1 MSGAVHGPSGDS
13 GRRRSRSG
21 GCTCWYG
28 SRKGVG
34 SEVAKEESRRVPPP
48 PPSPPRAPSPP
59 DYEFSRDILEVRD
72 PKQFK
77 AVGDPTRSKL
87 ISLLTEKAAT
97 TSQLAEALGHPT
109 GSIGHHLKA
118 LETAD
123 LIRVV
128 RTRQVRAITE
138 KYYGR
143 TARLFDFREI
153 EDVPGVEPFFLMRLA
168 MQEAVNEYV
177 TPEPVAGFEDI
188 STLGHARIPADK
200 AQEFADR
207 VKELAEEFRSLE
219 QVPGER
225 VYGFIGGVYLTD
237 LPEIPAEEEEG

>member
-1 MSGAVHGPSGDS
+1 
-13 GRRRSRSG
+13 
-21 GCTCWYG
+21 
-28 SRKGVG
+28 VG

-77 AVGDPTRSKL
+77 AVGDPTRSRI

-97 TSQLAEALGHPT
+97 TSQLAEALGQPK
-109 GSIGHHLKA
+109 GSIGHHLKV
-118 LETAD
+118 LEKAG

-168 MQEAVNEYV
+168 MREAVNEYV

-188 STLGHARIPADK
+188 TTLGHARIPADK